1 MPRKVTKT
9 MRKMR
14 KIAMQKS
21 RARTLFRQEKAAQE
35 FHWGVDH
42 FAGGETEVI
51 VRVAKERPKTD
62 SVSITLDFS
71 NDFSKLEERVASN
84 VNLSGTSTGR
94 FTTPME
100 SDANIPKGTV
110 TGRILT
116 DAEYAEREALAQQE
130 ILRKKSCVAPAYNK
144 GAYQYI
150 ASEEQAKDAGKK

>member
-21 RARTLFRQEKAAQE
+21 RARSLFRQEKADQDY
-35 FHWGVDH
+35 HWCVDH
-42 FAGGETEVI
+42 FGGETDVK
-51 VRVAKERPKTD
+51 VMRVAKERPTTPET
-62 SVSITLDFS
+62 ITIDFS
-71 NDFSKLEERVASN
+71 ELEERAID
-84 VNLSGTSTGR
+84 NLVTTCTRTGR
-94 FTTPME
+94 FTASIE
-100 SDANIPKGTV
+100 SNPNKPKGTV

-116 DAEYAEREALAQQE
+116 DEEYTMREALAQQE

-150 ASEEQAKDAGKK
+150 SSEEQARDAGKK